1 MTIPSTQG
9 YTTTLFYSCLLR
21 FYFVYVNLDGELN
34 SERLPKRCRKFEVK
48 IGSILDMFGVQ
59 LNFTYHP
66 CS

>member
-9 YTTTLFYSCLLR
+9 YATTLLYSYLLR
-21 FYFVYVNLDGELN
+21 FYFLYVNWGWGIAF
-34 SERLPKRCRKFEVK
+34 RKVPKRSRKSVVK

-59 LNFTYHP
+59 LDFTYHP